1 MRLPET
7 LVASEEGAVAILR
20 LNRPH
25 KRNAID
31 NVTLEGI
38 AHFFATLPAHIG
50 AVVLHGAGGNFCAG
64 LDLSTLTDTSAYAGM
79 LHSRAWHA
87 AFQTIEFG
95 RVPVVAVLHGA
106 TIGGGLEFASTAHI
120 RVAEKSA
127 FYALPEGQR
136 GIYVGGGASL
146 RLSRLIGVSR
156 MQEMMLTGRT
166 YGAEEGMVLGFS
178 HYVVDDNAGLAR
190 GIELAKRAAS
200 NAPMTNF
207 AILHA
212 LPHAAE
218 APHATG
224 SLIESMAA
232 AIAQDTPEA
241 KARLEEFLSGRAA
254 RVRHDAG

>member
-1 MRLPET
+1 MGLPDS
-7 LVASEEGAVAILR
+7 LVASEDGAVAILR

-31 NVTLEGI
+31 NATIEGI
-38 AHFFATLPAHIG
+38 ARFFETLPAHIG
-50 AVVLHGAGGNFCAG
+50 AVVLHGEGGNFCAG
-64 LDLSTLTDTSAYAGM
+64 LDLSTLSEASAYEGM
-79 LHSRAWHA
+79 LHSRLWHR
-87 AFQTIEFG
+87 AFEAIEFG
-95 RVPVVAVLHGA
+95 RVPVVAALHGA
-106 TIGGGLEFASTAHI
+106 TIGGGLEFAATAHI

-178 HYVVDDNAGLAR
+178 HYVVENGMGLAR
-190 GIELAKRAAS
+190 GIELARRAAS

-207 AILHA
+207 AIIHA

-224 SLIESMAA
+224 SLIESMAS

-241 KARLEEFLSGRAA
+241 KARLAEFLSGRAA
-254 RVRHDAG
+254 RVRHESS